1 MATPH
6 SSRLSALNTIEVS
19 LEFAILWVL
28 TYTFITLGG

>member
-6 SSRLSALNTIEVS
+6 SSRLSALNTIEVA
-19 LEFAILWVL
+19 LELAILWVL